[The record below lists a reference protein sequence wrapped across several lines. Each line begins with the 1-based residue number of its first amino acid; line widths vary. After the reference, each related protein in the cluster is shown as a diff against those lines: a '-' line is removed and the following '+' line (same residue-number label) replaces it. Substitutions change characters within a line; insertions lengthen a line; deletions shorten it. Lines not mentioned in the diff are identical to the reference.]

1 MKVSLRFLFV
11 ILCLPVAALFAQ
23 SARPN
28 VIMIIADDLRYDAFS
43 VTGGPDFLNTP
54 SINKIANEGA
64 RFDNYYCVYPLCV
77 PARAAMMTGLYPHSN
92 GAVDNCT
99 YIKPGIKTL
108 AQVLDSAGYHTGMIG
123 KYHIAAKKQ
132 NGWDYWFA
140 TSRKIEYENPTF
152 FFNSTEQ
159 IKTGHVE
166 NIIFDTVHKYLS
178 QVDTP
183 FFVTIGHPSPHRP
196 VVPLP
201 QYDGIFDDIDMPIP
215 ENFYQFSAWYP
226 SFLYEDSNKIYEKE
240 KTISKDFRNYFSG
253 ILAVEDNVTNIFSIL
268 QDRNLLNNTMI
279 IFTSDNGANYGE
291 HALKGKGKAYEPSI
305 HLPLFIRYPAW
316 YPANTVVDDDFFTL
330 NIDIMPTI
338 LQAAKINPDKY
349 HPQGTSLQ
357 KQISGEV
364 QRDAFLFENIKLKTG
379 TCDAIEESDRP
390 SMRGVITNDFKYVKS
405 QCDKLTEELYDLNA
419 DPLETTNLVKEANYQ
434 TVLNEMRAQLTA
446 LKLQY
451 FDTLKKDKKIEDCNL
466 IKSNPNAFTYFKV
479 EDNNPLKIS
488 PNPVDESLNLYG
500 DFNAATSIT
509 ITNLMGQVAFSHA
522 FVESAS
528 SQIESINLAH
538 LPSGIYLITIR
549 QEGSQVVKT
558 FWKN

>member
-1 MKVSLRFLFV
+1 MKFTSMSLLWVFCLQVS
-11 ILCLPVAALFAQ
+11 ALFAQ
-23 SARPN
+23 STRPN

-54 SINKIANEGA
+54 YINKIASEGA

-77 PARAAMMTGLYPHSN
+77 PARAAMMTGLYPHSS

-140 TSRKIEYENPTF
+140 TSRKIEYENPIF
-152 FFNSTEQ
+152 FFNTTEQ
-159 IKTGHVE
+159 VKSGHVE
-166 NIIFDTVHKYLS
+166 NIISDTVHKYLS

-201 QYDGIFDDIDMPIP
+201 QYDGIFDGIDMPVP
-215 ENFYQFSAWYP
+215 DNFYQFSAWYP

-240 KTISKDFRNYFSG
+240 KTVEKDFRNYFSG
-253 ILAVEDNVTNIFSIL
+253 ILAIEDNVADIFSIL
-268 QDRNLLNNTMI
+268 EDRSLLNNTMI

-291 HALKGKGKAYEPSI
+291 HLLKGKGKVYEPSI

-316 YPANTVVDDDFFTL
+316 YQPNTVVDGDYFTL

-364 QRDAFLFENIKLKTG
+364 QRESFLFENIKLKNG
-379 TCDAIEESDRP
+379 TCNAIEESDRP
-390 SMRGVITNDFKYVKS
+390 SMRGVVTSDFKYVKS
-405 QCDKLTEELYDLNA
+405 QCNSLTEELYDLNA
-419 DPLETTNLVKEANYQ
+419 DPLETTNLVKKPEYQ
-434 TVLNEMRAQLTA
+434 GVLNELRAQLTE

-451 FDTLKKDKKIEDCNL
+451 FDTLKKDKKIEDCYL
-466 IKSNPNAFTYFKV
+466 VKSNPAKMNYV
-479 EDNNPLKIS
+479 LVDDIIPLKVTQD
-488 PNPVDESLNLYG
+488 PADETITLTG
-500 DFNAATSIT
+500 DFSETTSVT
-509 ITNLMGQVAFSHA
+509 ISNLMGQVMFRRYCNTAAQEETIGIS
-522 FVESAS
+522 
-528 SQIESINLAH
+528 NL
-538 LPSGIYLITIR
+538 PPGIYFIAIM
-549 QEGSQVVKT
+549 QEGSQVVKP
-558 FWKN
+558 FLKN